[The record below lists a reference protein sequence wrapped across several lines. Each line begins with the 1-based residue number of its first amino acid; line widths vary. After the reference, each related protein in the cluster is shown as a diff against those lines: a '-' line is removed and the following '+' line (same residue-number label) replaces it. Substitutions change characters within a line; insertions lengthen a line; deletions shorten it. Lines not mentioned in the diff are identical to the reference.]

1 MPICFNDIVNALD
14 AWPDIFVTD
23 LLRYLI
29 PASAAFLL
37 LWVLLRRRLANRKI
51 QSAYPEF
58 RHLRREFLY
67 SMLSVLIFSANGVLV
82 VTSIQSGHSLYY
94 SEIADYGWLYWASS
108 LVAIIVLHDAYF
120 YWTHRLMH
128 HRRFF
133 RFFHRL
139 HHRSHNPSPWAAYAF
154 APAEAAVHA
163 VFLTIFVWL
172 IPLHGSVIYI
182 FLIHMIVRNVLGH
195 AGFELFPRGFV
206 RLPLAGVL
214 TTVTHHDMHHSDP
227 RGNFALY
234 FTWWDRIIGTEH
246 ASYRDTFEQVTDCQA
261 CRMAKHETASRP
273 QNGAG

>member
-1 MPICFNDIVNALD
+1 MPICLNDIAQMFT

-29 PASAAFLL
+29 PATLVFVVV
-37 LWVLLRRRLANRKI
+37 WGLLRHRLRQRKI
-51 QSAYPEF
+51 QGDYPAARDLWREF
-58 RHLRREFLY
+58 RY

-82 VTSIQSGHSLYY
+82 VASINSGRSMYY
-94 SEIADYGWLYWASS
+94 GEIGEYGWLYWAFS
-108 LVAIIVLHDAYF
+108 LAAIIVLHDAYF

-128 HRRFF
+128 HRRLF

-154 APAEAAVHA
+154 APAETAVHA
-163 VFLTIFVWL
+163 VFLTMVIWVM
-172 IPLHGSVIYI
+172 PLHGSVIYI

-195 AGFELFPRGFV
+195 TGFELFPRRFV
-206 RLPLAGVL
+206 RLPLAGIL
-214 TTVTHHDMHHSDP
+214 TTVTHHDMHHSNP

-246 ASYRDTFEQVTDCQA
+246 ADYGDKFERVTDCQP
-261 CRMAKHETASRP
+261 CRVSRNEIAPSP
-273 QNGAG
+273 QNGAK